1 MRLVIREY
9 DERYDRDPVSKE
21 YTHEL
26 HREVRSISGGYTLEK
41 EERISIGGKEILYVV
56 GNALADSSC
65 CGFWGCHYAL
75 VPGYVVN
82 WKHTKNKDGIPI
94 STVEV
99 IVHEQV
105 KREITKLLEEKEGVS
120 QVRFW

>member
-1 MRLVIREY
+1 MSSVIRE
-9 DERYDRDPVSKE
+9 DGERYDRGTVSRE

-26 HREVRSISGGYTLEK
+26 HREVRSISGGYTLER
-41 EERISIGGKEILYVV
+41 EERINVDGKTVLYVV

-82 WKHTKNKDGIPI
+82 WKHTKNEEGIPI

-99 IVHEQV
+99 IADEEVRRQ
-105 KREITKLLEEKEGVS
+105 ITKLLEEKEGVS
-120 QVRFW
+120 QIRFW

>member
-1 MRLVIREY
+1 M
-9 DERYDRDPVSKE
+9 
-21 YTHEL
+21 
-26 HREVRSISGGYTLEK
+26 RSISGGYALK
-41 EERISIGGKEILYVV
+41 REERINVDGKTVLYVV
-56 GNALADSSC
+56 GDAFADSSC

-82 WKHTKNKDGIPI
+82 WKHTKNKEDIPM

-99 IVHEQV
+99 IAHEQV